1 MRELDAALGVV
12 GGGQTE
18 PVDGVAHRKVAEGW
32 LLAGEL
38 VEQVGKVM
46 VEWLMVVQAAL
57 QQPQ

>member
-1 MRELDAALGVV
+1 
-12 GGGQTE
+12 
-18 PVDGVAHRKVAEGW
+18 